1 MFKIGSRLFSA
12 EGPEAVRSLAGL
24 GPGIFLDLKFHDIPS
39 TVRGAVSA
47 TARLPKVHLLTLHA
61 LGGSE
66 MLQAAVAAVGV
77 GSSRRYPVR
86 LLGVTV
92 LTSLDAA
99 GLRQVG
105 IIGPLARRARDLAQL
120 AKNAGLDGVV
130 ASAEEAAAIRRACGG
145 RFLIVV
151 PGVRPGRAGAK
162 DDQIRV
168 ATPAGAIRAGAD
180 YVVVGRPITGARDP
194 VGAARAIL
202 GEIAAARRRQF
213 DAISS
218 LR

>member
-1 MFKIGSRLFSA
+1 MFKIGSRLFGA

-24 GPGIFLDLKFHDIPS
+24 GSGIFLDLKFHDIPS
-39 TVRGAVSA
+39 TVGGTVSA
-47 TARLPKVHLLTLHA
+47 TARLPKVRMLTLHA

-66 MLQAAVAAVGV
+66 MLQAAVAAVGA

-86 LLGVTV
+86 LLGVTI

-99 GLRQVG
+99 DLRQVG

-120 AKNAGLDGVV
+120 AQNAGLDGVV
-130 ASAEEAAAIRRACGG
+130 ASAEEAAAIRRACGS

-202 GEIAAARRRQF
+202 EEIAAARRR
-213 DAISS
+213 
-218 LR
+218 RV

>member
-1 MFKIGSRLFSA
+1 MFKIGSQLFSA
-12 EGPEAVRSLAGL
+12 AGPEAIRSLAGL
-24 GPGIFLDLKFHDIPS
+24 GPGIFLDLKFHDIPN
-39 TVRGAVSA
+39 TVGGAVSV
-47 TARLPKVHLLTLHA
+47 TAKLPNVRLLTLHT
-61 LGGSE
+61 LGGRK
-66 MLQAAVAAVGV
+66 MMQAAVAAVGAG
-77 GSSRRYPVR
+77 GSRPYPVR

-105 IIGPLARRARDLAQL
+105 IAGPPARRARDLAQL
-120 AKNAGLDGVV
+120 AQNAGLDGVV

-162 DDQIRV
+162 DDQIRA
-168 ATPAGAIRAGAD
+168 ATPARAIRAGAD

-202 GEIAAARRRQF
+202 EEIAAARRR
-213 DAISS
+213 
-218 LR
+218 RV